1 MELQKRPN
9 GYYWVLHHGQWDI
22 AKYDYTGESN
32 WDWLIFGWEYPV
44 PETDFEK
51 VDERPLFYDHKLDRP
66 VRKKK
71 KYLRFTKNKKQ

>member
-9 GYYWVLHHGQWDI
+9 GFYWVLYDRNWEVAEWDDYRWQRI
-22 AKYDYTGESN
+22 GGEALFYDR
-32 WDWLIFGWEYPV
+32 
-44 PETDFEK
+44 DFTK
-51 VDERPLFYDHKLDRP
+51 IDERPLFYDHKLDRP